1 MHLELAPPSTAPPRR
16 LINASQANGLAWS
29 VWRELDDFLFEVSP
43 LKARADDPP
52 TVALYASAADFST
65 AHKAEQAA
73 KAWCAA
79 YVPPAAPEP
88 AADREDHEVILS
100 FEEAEEVIDSMLG
113 VLKAAEAA
121 TKRGWP
127 RTLAVMETKAGST
140 ALIEVG
146 GGPSL
151 TMREALSERL
161 GRKAGAR

>member
-1 MHLELAPPSTAPPRR
+1 M
-16 LINASQANGLAWS
+16 NANDPHTRISAIT
-29 VWRELDDFLFEVSP
+29 
-43 LKARADDPP
+43 RASIIRDIA
-52 TVALYASAADFST
+52 TQVCRAV
-65 AHKAEQAA
+65 K
-73 KAWCAA
+73 
-79 YVPPAAPEP
+79 PAGAGPG
-88 AADREDHEVILS
+88 ILS
-100 FEEAEEVIDSMLG
+100 FEEAEEVIDSVLPNEDVLATLGQQEDPMLG

>member
-1 MHLELAPPSTAPPRR
+1 MSHLSVAPDSTAPPRR

-79 YVPPAAPEP
+79 YVPPPAEGPPKPAKKSKGPKLNGHDHAAVLAAARTSSTVEASVELGCTPQQFEKFAEKNGVTLKLPEALP
-88 AADREDHEVILS
+88 A
-100 FEEAEEVIDSMLG
+100 
-113 VLKAAEAA
+113 
-121 TKRGWP
+121 
-127 RTLAVMETKAGST
+127 KAGK
-140 ALIEVG
+140 ARGRRG
-146 GGPSL
+146 G
-151 TMREALSERL
+151 A
-161 GRKAGAR
+161 K